1 METGSFL
8 ILHKL
13 KTLKKRQLHIIQ
25 QKLVKRKTKM
35 KKIFIKIAALFLVII
50 FSNCTEDTTATAV
63 IPKDTTP
70 PIVDINASKQLTYLA
85 LGDSYTIG
93 QSVCETCRFPEQL
106 RKKLGDLNPKNT
118 YTLKIIATTGWTT
131 TNLISAI
138 NTENPTSNYDL
149 VTLLIGV
156 NNQYQGKSF
165 SVYENEFPQLI
176 FKAIALA
183 KGDRSNVIVVSIPDY
198 AFTPFGKQ
206 SSNPSKI
213 SSEIDNYNA
222 FAQKYCLEQNIE
234 FVSITDITRQGFEN
248 PLLVAQDGL
257 HPSELAYSLFVERI
271 FPKATL
277 VIHN

>member
-1 METGSFL
+1 
-8 ILHKL
+8 
-13 KTLKKRQLHIIQ
+13 
-25 QKLVKRKTKM
+25 M
-35 KKIFIKIAALFLVII
+35 KKIFVKIAAILLIFI
-50 FSNCTEDTTATAV
+50 FSNCSEGEEPLVV
-63 IPKDTTP
+63 ITPKNTTTP
-70 PIVDINASKQLTYLA
+70 FVDVNLPRQLNYLA

-106 RKKLGDLNPKNT
+106 RKRLGDLNPKNT
-118 YTLKIIATTGWTT
+118 YAIKIIARTGWTT

-138 NTENPTSNYDL
+138 NAENPTSNYDL

-156 NNQYQGKSF
+156 NNQYQNKSF

-213 SSEIDNYNA
+213 SAEIDNYNA

-234 FVSITDITRQGFEN
+234 FVSITDITRQGFIN

-257 HPSELAYSLFVERI
+257 HPSELAYSLFLDRI

-277 VIHN
+277 AIHN

>member
-1 METGSFL
+1 
-8 ILHKL
+8 
-13 KTLKKRQLHIIQ
+13 
-25 QKLVKRKTKM
+25 M
-35 KKIFIKIAALFLVII
+35 KKIFIIIAGFLLIFAFYNCSDSDALA
-50 FSNCTEDTTATAV
+50 TTKPVNTL
-63 IPKDTTP
+63 P
-70 PIVDINASKQLTYLA
+70 PIVELNLPKQFNYLA

-138 NTENPTSNYDL
+138 NTGNPASNYDL

-156 NNQYQGKSF
+156 NNQYQGKPF
-165 SVYENEFPQLI
+165 SLYENEFPELVN
-176 FKAIALA
+176 KSIALA
-183 KGDRSNVIVVSIPDY
+183 RGDKSNVIVVSIPDY

-222 FAQKYCLEQNIE
+222 FAQKYCSERNIE
-234 FVSITDITRQGFEN
+234 FVSITDITRQGFVN

-257 HPSELAYSLFVERI
+257 HPSELAYSYFIERI
-271 FPKATL
+271 LPKASMA
-277 VIHN
+277 IHN